1 MANLGT
7 LKSIVERLAN
17 ELQMPRL
24 FFPKRF
30 DTEHG
35 LMATHNPV
43 DEPHA
48 TISDLLGDA

>member
-1 MANLGT
+1 MTNLGA
-7 LKSIVERLAN
+7 LNCIVDRLAH